1 MSWILRE
8 LTMEDKEYEA
18 FLRRRQVSYDTCREV
33 GGGLTAQ
40 LTKLS
45 WTGQASGFLLLEPN
59 LMTMS
64 SVESSRL
71 EK

>member
-8 LTMEDKEYEA
+8 LMMDDKEYGA
-18 FLRRRQVSYDTCREV
+18 FLRRRQVSYDMCREV
-33 GGGLTAQ
+33 GGLTAQ
-40 LTKLS
+40 LAKLS